1 MNNKNFYDYYIYNNV
16 SLYYNLLIEKNM
28 YKYISQT
35 VNLNDLIN
43 TVANFEK
50 ETIITFER

>member
-1 MNNKNFYDYYIYNNV
+1 MIIIYIYNNV